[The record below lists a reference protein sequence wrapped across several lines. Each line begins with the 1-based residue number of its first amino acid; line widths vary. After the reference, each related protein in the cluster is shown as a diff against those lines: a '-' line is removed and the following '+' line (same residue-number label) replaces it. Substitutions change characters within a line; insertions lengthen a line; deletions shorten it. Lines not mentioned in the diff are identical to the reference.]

1 MSLVVDRARLP
12 EHWPTNRGSSA
23 FWELLG
29 RTVATFSHLE
39 DMMVRAWFGLT
50 ATREF
55 EDMEQAEA
63 AFSRWEKALKES
75 LTDSLHS
82 LTKKLKRAFDDDNR
96 VPDEV
101 AGAYLARLGE
111 LRVWR
116 NALCHGAWQGFKDD
130 GSVGLRHFR
139 RGDEGPESL
148 ENRLSVE
155 TLSSIRGAAADLTAD
170 LVDILSA
177 AGVRFPGTAL
187 PGAAITDYL
196 RNDQVE

>member
-1 MSLVVDRARLP
+1 MPLVVDRARLP
-12 EHWPTNRGSSA
+12 EHWPTNGGSSA
-23 FWELLG
+23 FWEQLG

-39 DMMVRAWFGLT
+39 DMMARAWFGLT

-63 AFSRWEKALKES
+63 AFPKWEKTLKES

-82 LTKKLKRAFDDDNR
+82 LTKKLKKAFGDDDR
-96 VPDEV
+96 VPDEI
-101 AGAYLARLGE
+101 AGAYLARLDE

-116 NALCHGAWQGFKDD
+116 NALCHGAWQGFEDD

-139 RGDEGPESL
+139 RGDEGSESL
-148 ENRLSVE
+148 ENRLSAE
-155 TLSSIRGAAADLTAD
+155 TLSSIRAVTVDLTAD

-177 AGVRFPGTAL
+177 AGIRFPGTAL
-187 PGAAITDYL
+187 PGAAVTDYMSED
-196 RNDQVE
+196 RD

>member
-1 MSLVVDRARLP
+1 MPPIIDRARLP
-12 EHWPTNRGSSA
+12 EDWPTNRGSGA
-23 FWELLG
+23 FWEQLG

-39 DMMVRAWFGLT
+39 DMMARAYLGLT

-55 EDMEQAEA
+55 EDMERAEA
-63 AFSRWEKALKES
+63 AFPEWEKALKET

-82 LTKKLKRAFDDDNR
+82 LTKKLNRAFKDDDR
-96 VPDEV
+96 VSDEV
-101 AGAYLARLGE
+101 AGAYLARLDE

-116 NALCHGAWQGFKDD
+116 NALCHGAWQGFQDD

-155 TLSSIRGAAADLTAD
+155 TLSSIRAATVDLTAD

-187 PGAAITDYL
+187 PGAPVTDYM
-196 RNDQVE
+196 RNNRD

>member
-1 MSLVVDRARLP
+1 MA
-12 EHWPTNRGSSA
+12 
-23 FWELLG
+23 
-29 RTVATFSHLE
+29 
-39 DMMVRAWFGLT
+39 RAWFGLT

-55 EDMEQAEA
+55 ENMEQAQA
-63 AFSRWEKALKES
+63 AFLEWEKALKVS

-82 LTKKLKRAFDDDNR
+82 LTKKLKRAFNDDDR
-96 VPDEV
+96 VPTEV
-101 AGAYLARLGE
+101 AGAYLARLDE

-116 NALCHGAWQGFKDD
+116 NALCHGAWQGFEDD

-148 ENRLSVE
+148 ENRLSVA
-155 TLSSIRGAAADLTAD
+155 TLSSIRAATVDLTAD

-187 PGAAITDYL
+187 PGAAITDYMS
-196 RNDQVE
+196 QVRD

>member
-1 MSLVVDRARLP
+1 MPLVVDRERLP

-23 FWELLG
+23 FWGELG

-39 DMMVRAWFGLT
+39 DMMARAWYGLT

-55 EDMEQAEA
+55 EDMEQANA
-63 AFSRWEKALKES
+63 AFPEWERALEES
-75 LTDSLHS
+75 LADSLSS
-82 LTKKLKRAFDDDNR
+82 LTRKLGKAFNDDKR
-96 VPDEV
+96 VPHKI
-101 AGAYLARLGE
+101 AGAYLARLDE

-116 NALCHGAWQGFKDD
+116 DALCHGAWQGFDDD

-139 RGDEGPESL
+139 RGEEGPESL

-155 TLSSIRGAAADLTAD
+155 ILASIRAAAVDLTAD

-187 PGAAITDYL
+187 PGAAITDHMSDG
-196 RNDQVE
+196 RD

>member
-1 MSLVVDRARLP
+1 MPLVVDRARLP

-23 FWELLG
+23 FWEQLG

-39 DMMVRAWFGLT
+39 DMMARAWFGLT
-50 ATREF
+50 ATHEF

-63 AFSRWEKALKES
+63 AFPEWEKALKES

-82 LTKKLKRAFDDDNR
+82 LTKKLTKAFHDDNR
-96 VPDEV
+96 VPDER
-101 AGAYLARLGE
+101 AGACLARLDE
-111 LRVWR
+111 VRVWR
-116 NALCHGAWQGFKDD
+116 NALCHGAWQGFRED

-148 ENRLSVE
+148 ENPLNVE
-155 TLSSIRGAAADLTAD
+155 TLSSIRAATVDLTAD

-177 AGVRFPGTAL
+177 AGVHFPGTVL
-187 PGAAITDYL
+187 PGVAITDYM
-196 RNDQVE
+196 RNDRD

>member
-1 MSLVVDRARLP
+1 MPLVVDRERLP

-23 FWELLG
+23 FWGELG

-39 DMMVRAWFGLT
+39 DMMARAWYGLT

-55 EDMEQAEA
+55 EDMEQAKA
-63 AFSRWEKALKES
+63 AFPEWEKALKES

-82 LTKKLKRAFDDDNR
+82 LTRKLRKAFNDDHR
-96 VPDEV
+96 VPDDI
-101 AGAYLARLGE
+101 AGACLARLDE

-116 NALCHGAWQGFKDD
+116 NALCHGAWQGFDDD

-139 RGDEGPESL
+139 RSDDGPESL

-155 TLSSIRGAAADLTAD
+155 TLSAIRAAAVDLTAD

-187 PGAAITDYL
+187 PGAAITDYMSQA
-196 RNDQVE
+196 RD

>member
-1 MSLVVDRARLP
+1 MPFIVDRARLP
-12 EHWPTNRGSSA
+12 EDWPTNRGSSA
-23 FWELLG
+23 FWEQLG

-39 DMMVRAWFGLT
+39 DMMARAYLGLT
-50 ATREF
+50 VTREF

-63 AFSRWEKALKES
+63 AFPEWEKALKET

-82 LTKKLKRAFDDDNR
+82 LTKKLNKAFKDDDR
-96 VPDEV
+96 VSNEV
-101 AGAYLARLGE
+101 AGAYLARLDE

-116 NALCHGAWQGFKDD
+116 NALCHGAWQGFQDD

-155 TLSSIRGAAADLTAD
+155 TLSSIRAATVDLTAD

-187 PGAAITDYL
+187 PGAPVTDYM
-196 RNDQVE
+196 RNNRD

>member
-1 MSLVVDRARLP
+1 MPLVVDRARLP

-23 FWELLG
+23 FWEQLG

-39 DMMVRAWFGLT
+39 DMMARAWFGLT

-55 EDMEQAEA
+55 ENMEQAQA
-63 AFSRWEKALKES
+63 AFLEWEKALKVS

-82 LTKKLKRAFDDDNR
+82 LTKKLKRAFNDDDR
-96 VPDEV
+96 VPTEV
-101 AGAYLARLGE
+101 AGAYLARLDE

-116 NALCHGAWQGFKDD
+116 NALCHGAWQGFEDD

-139 RGDEGPESL
+139 RGDDGPESL
-148 ENRLSVE
+148 ENRLSVA
-155 TLSSIRGAAADLTAD
+155 TLSSIRAATVDLTAD

-177 AGVRFPGTAL
+177 AGVHFPGTVL
-187 PGAAITDYL
+187 PGVAITDYM
-196 RNDQVE
+196 RNDRD